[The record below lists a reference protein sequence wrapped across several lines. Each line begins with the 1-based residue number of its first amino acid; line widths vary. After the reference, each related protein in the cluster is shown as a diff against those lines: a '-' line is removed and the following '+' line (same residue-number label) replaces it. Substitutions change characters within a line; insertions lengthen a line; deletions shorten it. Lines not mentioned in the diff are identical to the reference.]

1 MSQLK
6 LTLQENC
13 FSFLNHSLSQA
24 IIAEK
29 SQENWKYAILN
40 LVQAIELA
48 LKELLKK
55 EHPILIFKNID
66 NPTETVSLQF
76 AVARLQKI
84 SKIIFDK
91 DDLDTISLASK
102 YRNEIVH
109 YEFSFKIEEI
119 KLIYAKLIG
128 FLQSFTNK
136 YFKKDLNEIVQADL
150 WEEALN
156 IIEYSNELQKRAEE
170 RFKEE
175 NIDLHYVIECR
186 RCHQFG
192 FVVQDEIDTCYVC
205 GDKDESG
212 KCDNCEEYFYLDELS
227 SLHEHDPYSFCE
239 QCRDA
244 IIQRHYDDEAQ
255 YYQSL

>member
-136 YFKKDLNEIVQADL
+136 YFKKDLNEIFQSDL
-150 WEEALN
+150 WEEAL
-156 IIEYSNELQKRAEE
+156 Q
-170 RFKEE
+170 
-175 NIDLHYVIECR
+175 
-186 RCHQFG
+186 
-192 FVVQDEIDTCYVC
+192 
-205 GDKDESG
+205 
-212 KCDNCEEYFYLDELS
+212 
-227 SLHEHDPYSFCE
+227 
-239 QCRDA
+239 
-244 IIQRHYDDEAQ
+244 
-255 YYQSL
+255 